1 MSNTLSKYINID
13 IDLTYVY
20 DSIGSFI
27 EYMNTPQ
34 IEYNKEH
41 IETAINNLRS
51 TLTFLNDKINHMNE
65 HTARYISEG
74 KKLYRQNNKTGA
86 LHQIKLKKMY
96 EKEIMKME
104 SIKFNIETQ
113 ILHMESV
120 SVMVETVNTIKNT
133 SGHIQLLNKN
143 LDITKL
149 ETVIEDMC
157 EQRDTSKDIES
168 ILSQSTFDEYDETEL
183 LRELEDSDE
192 DSKSNQPNQTI
203 KDDNDKKTLHFPEVP
218 TNTLNGKPNP
228 PPEPIRESS
237 NRERIKQACT

>member
-1 MSNTLSKYINID
+1 MDNVFLNIYSKISNLNVSRETCNELESLISMIQEKNQKINI
-13 IDLTYVY
+13 
-20 DSIGSFI
+20 
-27 EYMNTPQ
+27 
-34 IEYNKEH
+34 
-41 IETAINNLRS
+41 
-51 TLTFLNDKINHMNE
+51 
-65 HTARYISEG
+65 IS
-74 KKLYRQNNKTGA
+74 
-86 LHQIKLKKMY
+86 KKMY

-168 ILSQSTFDEYDETEL
+168 IFF
-183 LRELEDSDE
+183 
-192 DSKSNQPNQTI
+192 I
-203 KDDNDKKTLHFPEVP
+203 
-218 TNTLNGKPNP
+218 
-228 PPEPIRESS
+228 ISS
-237 NRERIKQACT
+237 EHGCSRQKGLIVVFQRR